1 MGNNQKSNSN
11 AILWI
16 LLIVVVVAS
25 LVVGTKNGALE
36 GADGLAEEAIT
47 NYEPWF
53 EPFWEPPSGEIESGI
68 FALQAAI
75 GGIVIGYYI
84 GKKKNAKT
92 TTESF
97 KDQ

>member
-1 MGNNQKSNSN
+1 MENNQKKSSN
-11 AILWI
+11 IVLWI
-16 LLIVVVVAS
+16 LLVVVLVVS

-36 GADGLAEEAIT
+36 GADSLASEAVT

-92 TTESF
+92 TAESF
-97 KDQ
+97 KNK

>member
-1 MGNNQKSNSN
+1 MENKKSSSN
-11 AILWI
+11 GILWI
-16 LLIVVVVAS
+16 LLLAVVLVS
-25 LVVGTKNGALE
+25 LVIGTRNGALE
-36 GADGLAEEAIT
+36 GADGVAEDAII

-53 EPFWEPPSGEIESGI
+53 EPLWEPPSGEIESGI

-75 GGIVIGYYI
+75 GGVVIGYFI

-92 TTESF
+92 TAKSI

>member
-1 MGNNQKSNSN
+1 MKKNNNT
-11 AILWI
+11 ILVI
-16 LLIVVVVAS
+16 LLLAVVIVS
-25 LVVGTKNGALE
+25 LVIGTRNGELE
-36 GADGLAEEAIT
+36 GADSIATEEIT

-75 GGIVIGYYI
+75 GGVVLGYFI

-92 TTESF
+92 TAESIQN
-97 KDQ
+97 K